1 MKRALV
7 ASTVVVSL
15 VGGLGW
21 LATHY
26 SQQAAFQRGLAASFK
41 KEAEEA
47 RAQAA
52 EAAKWA
58 EGYLENANTER
69 DARIKAEKALAIA
82 KAQIPQPR
90 PAPESSKDL
99 AKVLDTAGFYVG
111 TGVYDDHEPSR
122 LNRHDAEMTWAWN
135 QQANM
140 VPGLKASLGLAEES
154 LLRSKAE
161 TEYMR
166 GAYVNMAAS
175 ANGYSEAAKAER
187 ERAEALESTVKG
199 LDRAMKA
206 KALQKWLYVGG
217 AAVLGYAAGRT
228 LR

>member
-1 MKRALV
+1 MKRELV
-7 ASTVVVSL
+7 ASVIAIGL
-15 VGGLGW
+15 FGGLGW

-52 EAAKWA
+52 EAAKCA
-58 EGYLENANTER
+58 DGYLENANAEREARLKTEK
-69 DARIKAEKALAIA
+69 DLAIA

-99 AKVLDTAGFYVG
+99 AAALDVAGFYTG
-111 TGVYDDHEPSR
+111 TGVYDDQETSR
-122 LNRHDAEMTWAWN
+122 LNRHDAELTWAWN

-140 VPGLKASLGLAEES
+140 VPGLKVSLGLADES
-154 LLRSKAE
+154 LLRSKSE
-161 TEYMR
+161 TDYMR
-166 GAYVNMAAS
+166 GAYVSMASS
-175 ANGYSEAAKAER
+175 AVSYSEAAKAER

-206 KALQKWLYVGG
+206 KTLQKWLYVGG
-217 AAVLGYAAGRT
+217 AAVLGYVVGRT
-228 LR
+228 IR